1 MENTKLNPGKK
12 QVWRNLRRALR
23 YLIPYWHFELAALFC
38 AIVTAFLALVHPW
51 VNKLLIDD
59 VIINKDAKMLG
70 IVCLIFLI
78 STILD
83 AIFSTLRGYLFTY
96 IGERAVID
104 MRHQLFGHL
113 QQLSLSFFNKEK
125 TGKLM
130 SIFTNDV
137 PAMQGLYTSTLVDF
151 ITDTLR
157 FVVTMGVMLRIDWQL
172 TLMALPVLPLFGVAL
187 KLFSKPVR
195 EVSRKVQDK
204 SAEISENL
212 QESISGAREVKAF
225 TQEKS
230 EINRLLNIFRQ
241 LLGLR
246 VRQSILQ
253 SSSGGVAE
261 LTAVSG
267 VMFVLWYGGMKA
279 LSGSMQMGVLIAF
292 VNYLGSL
299 FNPIARY
306 MELNN
311 RIQSAMGAAERVFE
325 FLDTIPEIRDEETA
339 LALPPVTG
347 RVQFENVHFAY
358 EEDNEVLTDIML
370 KVEPGEMIALVG
382 PSGSGKTT
390 LVNLIPRF
398 FDPTF
403 GRILIDG
410 YDLRDIKI
418 QSLRQQVSVVFQ
430 DSFLFGTTVREN
442 IRFGKRD
449 ATDEEVTVAAQAA
462 NAHEFI
468 MQLPK
473 GYDTEVGERGVKLS
487 GGQKQRLSIARTI
500 LRNPKILILDEATSS
515 LDSESELLVKAALEK
530 LMEGRTSFV
539 IAHRLSTVLRA
550 DRIVVLNDG
559 KIADVGTHEE
569 LLTKGG
575 IYKKLYEVQL
585 GGMIQSNRPE
595 SGEAAASSVVTE

>member
-1 MENTKLNPGKK
+1 MKKTKSDSK
-12 QVWRNLRRALR
+12 QKQIWRNLRRALR
-23 YLIPYWHFELAALFC
+23 YLKPYWHFELVALFC
-38 AIVTAFLALVHPW
+38 AIVTAFLALVSPW
-51 VNKLLIDD
+51 VNKLIIDD
-59 VIINKDAKMLG
+59 VIINKDAKMLW
-70 IVCLIFLI
+70 IACLIFVVSAALE
-78 STILD
+78 

-113 QQLSLSFFNKEK
+113 QQLSLAFFNKEK

-157 FVVTMGVMLRIDWQL
+157 FIVTMGVMLKIDWQL
-172 TLMALPVLPLFGVAL
+172 TLLALPVLPLFGVAL

-225 TQEKS
+225 TQERN

-246 VRQSILQ
+246 VKQSILH
-253 SSSGGVAE
+253 SSSGGIAE

-279 LSGSMQMGVLIAF
+279 INGAMQMGVLIAF
-292 VNYLGSL
+292 VNYLGTL
-299 FNPIARY
+299 FNPIGRY

-311 RIQSAMGAAERVFE
+311 RIQGAMGAAERVFE
-325 FLDTIPEIRDEETA
+325 FLNTVPEISDKA
-339 LALPPVTG
+339 NAVALPPVRG
-347 RVQFENVHFAY
+347 CVQFENVHFAY
-358 EEDNEVLTDIML
+358 EKDNDVLTGINFEVDS
-370 KVEPGEMIALVG
+370 GEMIAFVG

-410 YDLRDIKI
+410 YDLKDVKM
-418 QSLRQQVSVVFQ
+418 QSLRQQISVVFQ

-449 ATDEEVTVAAQAA
+449 ATDEEVTTAAQAA

-500 LRNPKILILDEATSS
+500 LRNPKILILDEATSA
-515 LDSESELLVKAALEK
+515 LDSESELLVKEALEK

-550 DRIVVLNDG
+550 DRIVVLNDSE
-559 KIADVGTHEE
+559 ISEVGSHEE
-569 LLTKGG
+569 LLAKDE
-575 IYKKLYEVQL
+575 IYRKLYEVQL
-585 GGMIQSNRPE
+585 GGMIQSAAPREEVNG
-595 SGEAAASSVVTE
+595 SQEATL

>member
-1 MENTKLNPGKK
+1 LDYGGADFLRNGIAGDKEMGKANPGKK
-12 QVWRNLRRALR
+12 NTWRLLRRALR
-23 YLIPYWHFELAALFC
+23 YLKPYWHFELVALFC
-38 AIVTAFLALVHPW
+38 AIVTAFLALVNPW

-70 IVCLIFLI
+70 IVCLIFLA
-78 STILD
+78 STILE

-104 MRHQLFGHL
+104 MRHQLFSHL
-113 QQLSLSFFNKEK
+113 QRLSLSFFNKEK

-151 ITDTLR
+151 TTDTLQ
-157 FVVTMGVMLRIDWQL
+157 FAVTMGVMLKIDWQL
-172 TLMALPVLPLFGVAL
+172 TLMVLPVLPLFGLAL

-195 EVSRKVQDK
+195 EVSRKVLDK
-204 SAEISENL
+204 NAEISENL
-212 QESISGAREVKAF
+212 QENISGVREVKAF
-225 TQEKS
+225 TQEENES
-230 EINRLLNIFRQ
+230 NRLLNIFKQ

-246 VRQSILQ
+246 VKQSILQ

-267 VMFVLWYGGMKA
+267 VMFALWYGGMKA
-279 LSGSMQMGVLIAF
+279 INGMIQMGVLIAF
-292 VNYLGSL
+292 VNYLGRL
-299 FNPIARY
+299 FRPIGRY

-325 FLDTIPEIRDEETA
+325 FLDTMPEVCDKAEA
-339 LALPPVTG
+339 YALPPVLG
-347 RVQFENVHFAY
+347 QVQFENVHFPY
-358 EEDNEVLTDIML
+358 DEGDEVLCGINL
-370 KVEPGEMIALVG
+370 EVAPGEMIAIVG

-398 FDPTF
+398 FDPTL

-410 YDLRDIKI
+410 CDVRDIKI

-430 DSFLFGTTVREN
+430 DSFLFGDTVREN

-449 ATDEEVTVAAQAA
+449 ATDETVIAAAQAA
-462 NAHEFI
+462 NAHDFI
-468 MQLPK
+468 TQLPQ

-487 GGQKQRLSIARTI
+487 GGQKQRISIARTI
-500 LRNPKILILDEATSS
+500 MRDPKILILDEATSS
-515 LDSESELLVKAALEK
+515 LDSESELLVKEALEK
-530 LMEGRTSFV
+530 LMEERTSFV

-559 KIADVGTHEE
+559 KIVEVGNHEE
-569 LLTKGG
+569 LLAKDGM
-575 IYKKLYEVQL
+575 YKKLYEVQL
-585 GGMIQSNRPE
+585 DG
-595 SGEAAASSVVTE
+595 

>member
-1 MENTKLNPGKK
+1 LDYGGADFLRNGIAGDKEMGKANPGKK
-12 QVWRNLRRALR
+12 NTWRLLRRALR
-23 YLIPYWHFELAALFC
+23 YLKPYWHFELVALFC
-38 AIVTAFLALVHPW
+38 AIVTAFLALVNPW

-70 IVCLIFLI
+70 IVCLIFLA
-78 STILD
+78 STILE

-104 MRHQLFGHL
+104 MRHQLFSHL
-113 QQLSLSFFNKEK
+113 QRLSLSFFNKEK

-151 ITDTLR
+151 TTDTLQ
-157 FVVTMGVMLRIDWQL
+157 FAVTMGVMLKIDWQL
-172 TLMALPVLPLFGVAL
+172 TLMVLPVLPLFGLAL

-195 EVSRKVQDK
+195 EVSRKVLDK
-204 SAEISENL
+204 NAEISENL
-212 QESISGAREVKAF
+212 QENISGVREVKAF
-225 TQEKS
+225 TQEENES
-230 EINRLLNIFRQ
+230 NRLLNIFKQ

-246 VRQSILQ
+246 VKQSILQ

-267 VMFVLWYGGMKA
+267 VMFALWYGGMKA
-279 LSGSMQMGVLIAF
+279 INGMIQMGVLIAF
-292 VNYLGSL
+292 VNYLGRL
-299 FNPIARY
+299 FRPIGRY

-325 FLDTIPEIRDEETA
+325 FLDTMPEVCDKAEA
-339 LALPPVTG
+339 YALPPVLG
-347 RVQFENVHFAY
+347 QVQFENVHFAY
-358 EEDNEVLTDIML
+358 DEGDEVLCGINL
-370 KVEPGEMIALVG
+370 EVAPGEMIAIVG

-398 FDPTF
+398 FDPTL

-410 YDLRDIKI
+410 CDVRDIKI

-430 DSFLFGTTVREN
+430 DSFLFGDTVREN

-449 ATDEEVTVAAQAA
+449 ATDETVIAAAQAA
-462 NAHEFI
+462 NAHDFI
-468 MQLPK
+468 TQLPQ

-487 GGQKQRLSIARTI
+487 GGQKQRISIARTI
-500 LRNPKILILDEATSS
+500 MRDPKILILDEATSS
-515 LDSESELLVKAALEK
+515 LDSESELLVKEALEK
-530 LMEGRTSFV
+530 LMEERTSFV

-559 KIADVGTHEE
+559 KIVEVGNHEE
-569 LLTKGG
+569 LLAKDGM
-575 IYKKLYEVQL
+575 YKKLYEVQL
-585 GGMIQSNRPE
+585 DG
-595 SGEAAASSVVTE
+595 